1 MYDLVVKNGLVAN
14 EYTVLPLDVAVQGE
28 KVVALASHGAL
39 DAIGAQHV
47 IDAQG
52 KYVLPGGIDPHV
64 HYDLSI
70 SAAMTAQS
78 PVAGSRAG
86 LYGGTTTY
94 IDFSMQAGEESLVE
108 SIQNKMAH
116 TAAQKPHAD
125 YALHAIMSGDWPL
138 KNAGMMAEAISGGVV
153 SFKFFTT
160 FKGSPSIGGLMS
172 DDGRIY
178 SAMRETAKHG
188 GITMVHCEDEC
199 IIDYHTRQL
208 YAEGREQFWNI
219 GEARPP
225 LAEEAAVRRML
236 LLAKRTSSPLYIVHV
251 SGQDSVH
258 AITDARADGVTVFA
272 EVLHPNLV
280 FDPELYKRPQGQRYM
295 NYPPNKPQAHR
306 EVLWAACADR
316 RLHTVA
322 SDDFT
327 IPLAA
332 KLSGATVDNVTG
344 GTNSVETRLA
354 VFWSEGVN
362 ARHLSVTRFV
372 DLTAAAPAKLF
383 GLYGTKGVLRP
394 GADADIVIMDGT
406 QEHVYKQG
414 ENLHSDCDYSN
425 WDAWK
430 VTGFPVTTILR
441 GHVMI
446 DQGAW
451 VGPQGMGRF
460 IPGRSP
466 ENV

>member
-1 MYDLVVKNGLVAN
+1 MGEVRLQLGFNTCSIPQPHRMHAEYANSSITSDLLVKNGLVAN

-108 SIQNKMAH
+108 SIQSKMAH

-138 KNAGMMAEAISGGVV
+138 KNAAMMAEAISGGVV

-208 YAEGREQFWNI
+208 YAEGREQFWHI

-225 LAEEAAVRRML
+225 LPKKPLYAGCSCSPSARARRSTLCTSLVRTRSTPL
-236 LLAKRTSSPLYIVHV
+236 RTPAPMASRSSPKCCTPTWSLTPRSTRGRRGSGTSTTPPMSPRNNRRYCGRRVRIGV
-251 SGQDSVH
+251 S
-258 AITDARADGVTVFA
+258 IRWRA
-272 EVLHPNLV
+272 
-280 FDPELYKRPQGQRYM
+280 
-295 NYPPNKPQAHR
+295 
-306 EVLWAACADR
+306 
-316 RLHTVA
+316 
-322 SDDFT
+322 
-327 IPLAA
+327 
-332 KLSGATVDNVTG
+332 
-344 GTNSVETRLA
+344 
-354 VFWSEGVN
+354 
-362 ARHLSVTRFV
+362 
-372 DLTAAAPAKLF
+372 
-383 GLYGTKGVLRP
+383 
-394 GADADIVIMDGT
+394 
-406 QEHVYKQG
+406 
-414 ENLHSDCDYSN
+414 
-425 WDAWK
+425 
-430 VTGFPVTTILR
+430 
-441 GHVMI
+441 
-446 DQGAW
+446 
-451 VGPQGMGRF
+451 
-460 IPGRSP
+460 
-466 ENV
+466 